1 MDSHEAEVDMTPMT
15 PGGIHFANAGGVVE
29 SGGHGVGLPMATG
42 VGTAELGSLAA
53 ATGGGAAKAAAAAAA
68 ANAVSAN
75 AAAANKAA
83 AGAAAAGASGAA
95 EATGAIG
102 VAAASE
108 AAKAAGVAGSAGTV
122 GLANSAATSNA
133 VANAITAANAASAN
147 GGAANTAAANA
158 AAANAA
164 AANTANVAAAVA
176 AGSEFA
182 KANKQIT
189 KVGTVGGVMDKGK
202 NEKAAAATKSL
213 KEASTAEVAIENK
226 DDGYPDVDEGDSKKR
241 NMTESDEN
249 FDNDGSKMAETG
261 TKEAKAGTKE
271 AKIDKNADAGMKED
285 AGSKEAEADT
295 KEDAGAKEAE
305 AGTRKADGSTK
316 EENDNETNATESSG
330 LDVSAESTADVEEGS
345 QVKFEKEHDGDFTRE
360 KEDKKDGKKL
370 DGNVSMDF
378 SQSNSEG
385 PGEDATGS
393 ETEKSGA
400 IEDGTT
406 EKPQIDADD
415 KTTSLEAGNLKD
427 ADIHNFTDS
436 ATVASEDGTNFVADS
451 ETGANSPNED
461 DTVVS
466 EDIGGMEAAEE
477 IAVGQENGESR
488 SKKIAKLKKAKK
500 AKSLAKVI
508 QKGAKIQSEEATKG
522 NNEFTVKQT
531 LSKVNKKKIIHN
543 KKAFSRKLSGMHSV
557 RVPSRRKI
565 APTITNARK
574 PLVKTIKRKQQFR
587 KPGMR
592 KFKNRKKFQKK
603 VTTDAKLSNSSEFF
617 ISKSLNKSFSPSQPK
632 PKNTTEFF
640 LIKTNNLSLSD
651 PKSEEERYK
660 KEKGNEE
667 FVMSKKIGGKANAL
681 LDDFQLSD
689 AAKKHLLPGDK
700 ETLSKLHRLLS
711 IAQLDLLKKKEPE
724 EENANT
730 RMLKPF
736 KSINVR
742 PSGRSVHRRPDSRQ
756 NSENK
761 ANIDENIQAEY
772 RNAIHEALQQI
783 EGVKK
788 SLTKQ
793 ESQEEKVGKTKNE
806 KYREAIHSALK
817 EVEAVKK
824 SLMQSSSSK
833 VLANALAISNL
844 ANLLRQST
852 QIFNSVN
859 GYKASTASLLQPQ
872 NGVSG
877 DQVAANIVTGGL
889 LSPGA
894 SGVLINPAGTSA
906 TTSTQQTATDSG
918 SRTTNTLPEVA
929 KVHKTTKDIYAE
941 IGTQTMDNED
951 SDGQN
956 EAQKKSTKGQL
967 HVVHEEKKAFRT
979 IKEMRRR

>member
-1 MDSHEAEVDMTPMT
+1 MT

-42 VGTAELGSLAA
+42 VGNTELGGVA
-53 ATGGGAAKAAAAAAA
+53 ATGGGGAAKAAAAAAA
-68 ANAVSAN
+68 ANAASAN
-75 AAAANKAA
+75 TAAANKAA
-83 AGAAAAGASGAA
+83 ANSAAAGAVAATGASGAA
-95 EATGAIG
+95 EA
-102 VAAASE
+102 AAALE
-108 AAKAAGVAGSAGTV
+108 AAKAARLAGSASTA

-133 VANAITAANAASAN
+133 VANAITSANAASAN
-147 GGAANTAAANA
+147 GGAANAAAANA

-164 AANTANVAAAVA
+164 AANTAKVAAAVA

-182 KANKQIT
+182 TANKQVA

-213 KEASTAEVAIENK
+213 KKASTSEFAVENK
-226 DDGYPDVDEGDSKKR
+226 DDGYPDVDEGGSKKR

-249 FDNDGSKMAETG
+249 FDNDGSKKAETDTKVAEGGKTEAKTG
-261 TKEAKAGTKE
+261 TNADAAEKAGEAGTNEDARAKEAKAGTK
-271 AKIDKNADAGMKED
+271 
-285 AGSKEAEADT
+285 
-295 KEDAGAKEAE
+295 
-305 AGTRKADGSTK
+305 KADGSTK
-316 EENDNETNATESSG
+316 EESDNETNATESSG
-330 LDVSAESTADVEEGS
+330 LDVSAESTANVEEGS
-345 QVKFEKEHDGDFTRE
+345 EVKFEKENDGDFTRE
-360 KEDKKDGKKL
+360 KEDKKDAKKL

-385 PGEDATGS
+385 PGEDATGA

-400 IEDGTT
+400 SEDGTT

-427 ADIHNFTDS
+427 AEVQNFTDS
-436 ATVASEDGTNFVADS
+436 ATVASEDGTNFVADG
-451 ETGANSPNED
+451 ETGENSPNDD

-500 AKSLAKVI
+500 AKSLAKGI

-522 NNEFTVKQT
+522 NNEFTVNQN
-531 LSKVNKKKIIHN
+531 LSKVSKKKIIHN

-565 APTITNARK
+565 APTVTKARK
-574 PLVKTIKRKQQFR
+574 PLFKTTNRKQQFR
-587 KPGMR
+587 KPGTR
-592 KFKNRKKFQKK
+592 KLKNRSNFQKK
-603 VTTDAKLSNSSEFF
+603 VTTDPKLSNSSEFF
-617 ISKSLNKSFSPSQPK
+617 ISKSLNKSFSRSQPK

-651 PKSEEERYK
+651 PKSEEDSYG
-660 KEKGNEE
+660 KEKENVD
-667 FVMSKKIGGKANAL
+667 FVMSKKLGGKTNTL

-736 KSINVR
+736 KSVSVR
-742 PSGRSVHRRPDSRQ
+742 PSGRSMHRRPELRK

-761 ANIDENIQAEY
+761 ANTDENIQVEY

-793 ESQEEKVGKTKNE
+793 ESQEEKVGQTKYE

-859 GYKASTASLLQPQ
+859 GYKPGTASLLQT
-872 NGVSG
+872 GVPG
-877 DQVAANIVTGGL
+877 DQVTANIVTGGL

-906 TTSTQQTATDSG
+906 TTSTQQTATDLG

-929 KVHKTTKDIYAE
+929 KVHKSTKDIYAE

-956 EAQKKSTKGQL
+956 EAQKKSTNGQL